1 MKYRGLT
8 CVDLFAGAGGFSLAA
23 TRQKIKIALAVE
35 YDVHAAETYR
45 GYFSKHEQSS
55 HLLEQNIRNV
65 SLGDLKSIVQSRS
78 KKCDIVLGGPPC
90 QGFSG
95 HRLGDSGVN
104 DTRNSLIHIYFDIVE
119 ALNPSIFVLENVPGM
134 LWKRHEDYLRDFY
147 QRGKE
152 SGYELQEPVVL
163 DARNYGVAQGRKRV
177 FILGIKKGAGIDTHA
192 WPPKSTHCE
201 KPEPNSELKP
211 WRSCAEA
218 FAPAHRGDPNDIHM
232 KHGEI
237 LTNVFAKTPPN
248 GGSRKDSG
256 RVLPCHKDH
265 QGHRDVYGRIN
276 SFKPAPT
283 MTTACINPSKG
294 RFVHP
299 TKNHGIT
306 LREAA
311 RIQGFPDDF
320 VFTGGLTAGG
330 RQVGNAVPILL
341 GEAVLKAVKKMLKTE
356 TFIQVDDLEKASV

>member
-1 MKYRGLT
+1 MKYTGLT

-23 TRQKIKIALAVE
+23 KRQEIKIALAVE
-35 YDVHAAETYR
+35 SDAHAAKTYR
-45 GYFSKHEQSS
+45 GYFSISEKIS
-55 HLLEQNIRNV
+55 HLLEQDIRTV
-65 SLGDLKSIVQSRS
+65 SLREIKRIVHSRAE
-78 KKCDIVLGGPPC
+78 KCDIVLGGPPC

-104 DTRNSLIHIYFDIVE
+104 DERNSLIHVYFDIVE
-119 ALNPSIFVLENVPGM
+119 TLNPSVFVLENVPGM
-134 LWKRHEDYLRDFY
+134 LWKRHEEYLRDFY

-152 SGYELQEPVVL
+152 SGYELQEPVIL

-177 FILGIKKGAGIDTHA
+177 FILGIKKGAGIDTSA
-192 WPPKSTHCE
+192 WPPKQTHCE
-201 KPEPNSELKP
+201 KPKPNSNLKP
-211 WRSCAEA
+211 WRNCTEA
-218 FAPAHRGDPNDIHM
+218 FNPAPVDDPNDIHM
-232 KHGEI
+232 KHGEA
-237 LTNVFAKTPPN
+237 LTKAFANTPKN

-265 QGHRDVYGRIN
+265 KGHRDVYGRIN

-311 RIQGFPDDF
+311 RIQGFPDNF
-320 VFTGGLTAGG
+320 VFTGA
-330 RQVGNAVPILL
+330 IH
-341 GEAVLKAVKKMLKTE
+341 ED
-356 TFIQVDDLEKASV
+356 IQAMEIA